1 MDLDK
6 FEKGYAYNV
15 RHSYGKEGKRADYTP
30 YSCMKIITTNQPGPG
45 DFHGCPFKH
54 SDLDMLKRRLQN
66 YKIPN
71 DSTNEVFSNFSLVNI
86 FNYKFVRYNFQGL
99 LFFRLWSWLRNNIFK
114 SHVQD
119 ILK

>member
-71 DSTNEVFSNFSLVNI
+71 DSTNEVRLNQ
-86 FNYKFVRYNFQGL
+86 YN
-99 LFFRLWSWLRNNIFK
+99 LFFY
-114 SHVQD
+114 V
-119 ILK
+119 LKRGIVMGMCYDSFLLLAFLDNGFG

>member
-1 MDLDK
+1 MNLDEALMFWRSEFTKKMDLDK

-71 DSTNEVFSNFSLVNI
+71 DSTNEVRLIQYI
-86 FNYKFVRYNFQGL
+86 F
-99 LFFRLWSWLRNNIFK
+99 IF
-114 SHVQD
+114 
-119 ILK
+119 